1 MKKNPLYIFAAA
13 AVIASCSKVQ
23 EGDGTLSLSV
33 RVGEPATRA
42 EMSREELLS
51 SAVVKIYKA
60 DFSGKVR
67 EYRYSGMP
75 ESLLLPADDYRVDV
89 TAGELSSATP
99 QAA

>member
-33 RVGEPATRA
+33 RVGDPATRA

-51 SAVVKIYKA
+51 T
-60 DFSGKVR
+60 
-67 EYRYSGMP
+67 M
-75 ESLLLPADDYRVDV
+75 L
-89 TAGELSSATP
+89 
-99 QAA
+99 